1 MLTLSSKLRELTET
15 LGITNVEAA
24 KRCGLDKRRYGHYVT
39 GRSRP
44 NYETL
49 IKICKNLG
57 TTPNLLLDFTQPT
70 ESSEIQQLVSICENM
85 SSEEIRFLIATAQTF
100 SKNKKQNK

>member
-1 MLTLSSKLRELTET
+1 MIELANKLRSLTEA

-49 IKICKNLG
+49 VKICGALG
-57 TTPNLLLDFTQPT
+57 TTPNLLLDFSMGEDSP
-70 ESSEIQQLVSICENM
+70 EIQQLVAVCRELDAKQIEV
-85 SSEEIRFLIATAQTF
+85 LIATGQTLAKRQ
-100 SKNKKQNK
+100 SR